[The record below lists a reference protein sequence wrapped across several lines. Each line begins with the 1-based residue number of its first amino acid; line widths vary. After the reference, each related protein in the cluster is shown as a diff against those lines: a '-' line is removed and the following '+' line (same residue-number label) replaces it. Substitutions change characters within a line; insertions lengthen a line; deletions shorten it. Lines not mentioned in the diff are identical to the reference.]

1 MLKNLTIKSKILFI
15 TLFGLL
21 LLSSVLGY
29 VSVSKAKES
38 LIKKSYDMLTSTR
51 DNKAKQVKNYLE
63 QRIKDIKVLSKSS
76 NADELLYDLGNLYD
90 DLDLEEDEIFDVSIV
105 SIKDAT
111 TPHENFFQNF
121 AKEYGYNDIYLIN
134 AESGHVLYT
143 SSKLKDYGSNLKFG
157 NLKSSPLAQVWK
169 KTLESKEATFID
181 MTKYSINDNKPT
193 MFLGAPVFQ
202 DEEIKGVIVFQIST
216 KDINDIM
223 SFRKGYTKS
232 QEDYLVGQDYLMRS
246 NSYLDPKNHSLNAS
260 FSNKEKGKV
269 DGIVYGGT
277 SRKIRNYLQ
286 ISNKLFVSHSS
297 KSENK
302 IGYFKTE
309 LIKPISPLYFN
320 DKERTSALIS
330 ICSLLNTLLPEAQQN
345 KKIYNSFEKLI
356 NSINLENWIFI
367 YIFFEL
373 NLIKD
378 LGYDTNL
385 EQYSPNESTSND
397 ISKIKIDGYIY
408 EVPNFL
414 IFKKIPVKFDNTLIR
429 KSLYFTRNVLQ
440 NKFFIP
446 NNLLFPKSRVVLENY
461 FN

>member
-1 MLKNLTIKSKILFI
+1 MIWEDECY
-15 TLFGLL
+15 
-21 LLSSVLGY
+21 LLS
-29 VSVSKAKES
+29 KRKFRE
-38 LIKKSYDMLTSTR
+38 
-51 DNKAKQVKNYLE
+51 
-63 QRIKDIKVLSKSS
+63 
-76 NADELLYDLGNLYD
+76 NANIIN
-90 DLDLEEDEIFDVSIV
+90 IF
-105 SIKDAT
+105 T
-111 TPHENFFQNF
+111 
-121 AKEYGYNDIYLIN
+121 
-134 AESGHVLYT
+134 
-143 SSKLKDYGSNLKFG
+143 
-157 NLKSSPLAQVWK
+157 
-169 KTLESKEATFID
+169 
-181 MTKYSINDNKPT
+181 
-193 MFLGAPVFQ
+193 
-202 DEEIKGVIVFQIST
+202 
-216 KDINDIM
+216 
-223 SFRKGYTKS
+223 
-232 QEDYLVGQDYLMRS
+232 
-246 NSYLDPKNHSLNAS
+246 
-260 FSNKEKGKV
+260 KEKGKV

-330 ICSLLNTLLPEAQQN
+330 ICSLLNTLLPESQQN

-385 EQYSPNESTSND
+385 EQYSSNESTSND

-414 IFKKIPVKFDNTLIR
+414 IFKKIPIEFNNTLIR

>member
-1 MLKNLTIKSKILFI
+1 MIWEDECY
-15 TLFGLL
+15 
-21 LLSSVLGY
+21 LLS
-29 VSVSKAKES
+29 KRKFRE
-38 LIKKSYDMLTSTR
+38 
-51 DNKAKQVKNYLE
+51 
-63 QRIKDIKVLSKSS
+63 
-76 NADELLYDLGNLYD
+76 NANIIN
-90 DLDLEEDEIFDVSIV
+90 IF
-105 SIKDAT
+105 T
-111 TPHENFFQNF
+111 
-121 AKEYGYNDIYLIN
+121 
-134 AESGHVLYT
+134 
-143 SSKLKDYGSNLKFG
+143 
-157 NLKSSPLAQVWK
+157 
-169 KTLESKEATFID
+169 
-181 MTKYSINDNKPT
+181 
-193 MFLGAPVFQ
+193 
-202 DEEIKGVIVFQIST
+202 
-216 KDINDIM
+216 
-223 SFRKGYTKS
+223 
-232 QEDYLVGQDYLMRS
+232 
-246 NSYLDPKNHSLNAS
+246 
-260 FSNKEKGKV
+260 KEKGKV

-330 ICSLLNTLLPEAQQN
+330 ICSLLNTLLPESQQN

-356 NSINLENWIFI
+356 NAINLENWIFI

-385 EQYSPNESTSND
+385 EQYSSNESTSND

-414 IFKKIPVKFDNTLIR
+414 IFKKIPVEFNNTLIR

>member
-1 MLKNLTIKSKILFI
+1 MIWEDECY
-15 TLFGLL
+15 
-21 LLSSVLGY
+21 LLS
-29 VSVSKAKES
+29 KRKFRENAN
-38 LIKKSYDMLTSTR
+38 IINIFTKK
-51 DNKAKQVKNYLE
+51 
-63 QRIKDIKVLSKSS
+63 
-76 NADELLYDLGNLYD
+76 
-90 DLDLEEDEIFDVSIV
+90 
-105 SIKDAT
+105 
-111 TPHENFFQNF
+111 
-121 AKEYGYNDIYLIN
+121 
-134 AESGHVLYT
+134 
-143 SSKLKDYGSNLKFG
+143 
-157 NLKSSPLAQVWK
+157 
-169 KTLESKEATFID
+169 
-181 MTKYSINDNKPT
+181 
-193 MFLGAPVFQ
+193 
-202 DEEIKGVIVFQIST
+202 
-216 KDINDIM
+216 
-223 SFRKGYTKS
+223 
-232 QEDYLVGQDYLMRS
+232 
-246 NSYLDPKNHSLNAS
+246 
-260 FSNKEKGKV
+260 KGKL

-277 SRKIRNYLQ
+277 SRKVRNYLQ
-286 ISNKLFVSHSS
+286 ISNKLFVSHTS

-330 ICSLLNTLLPEAQQN
+330 ICSLLNTLLPVSQQN

-356 NSINLENWIFI
+356 NSINLENWVFI

-385 EQYSPNESTSND
+385 EQYSNDQIKNGD

-408 EVPNFL
+408 EVPSYL
-414 IFKKIPVKFDNTLIR
+414 IIKKIPLKFNNSLIR

>member
-1 MLKNLTIKSKILFI
+1 MIWEDECY
-15 TLFGLL
+15 
-21 LLSSVLGY
+21 LLS
-29 VSVSKAKES
+29 KRKFRE
-38 LIKKSYDMLTSTR
+38 
-51 DNKAKQVKNYLE
+51 
-63 QRIKDIKVLSKSS
+63 
-76 NADELLYDLGNLYD
+76 NANIIN
-90 DLDLEEDEIFDVSIV
+90 IF
-105 SIKDAT
+105 T
-111 TPHENFFQNF
+111 
-121 AKEYGYNDIYLIN
+121 
-134 AESGHVLYT
+134 
-143 SSKLKDYGSNLKFG
+143 
-157 NLKSSPLAQVWK
+157 
-169 KTLESKEATFID
+169 
-181 MTKYSINDNKPT
+181 
-193 MFLGAPVFQ
+193 
-202 DEEIKGVIVFQIST
+202 
-216 KDINDIM
+216 
-223 SFRKGYTKS
+223 
-232 QEDYLVGQDYLMRS
+232 
-246 NSYLDPKNHSLNAS
+246 
-260 FSNKEKGKV
+260 KEKGKV

-330 ICSLLNTLLPEAQQN
+330 ICSLLNTLLPESQQN

-385 EQYSPNESTSND
+385 EQHSSTESIKND
-397 ISKIKIDGYIY
+397 ILKIKIDGYIY

-414 IFKKIPVKFDNTLIR
+414 IFKKIPVEFNNNLIR